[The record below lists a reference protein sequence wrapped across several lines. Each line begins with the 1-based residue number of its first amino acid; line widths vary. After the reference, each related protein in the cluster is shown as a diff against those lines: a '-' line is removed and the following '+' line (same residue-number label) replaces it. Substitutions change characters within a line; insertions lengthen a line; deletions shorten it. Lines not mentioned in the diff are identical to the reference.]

1 LELRPNLLYTLLGAV
16 IFKIMTTRKLVN
28 LMMKSSDHNP
38 YTGKL
43 SESAN
48 VLAAIEL
55 AKKFKEF
62 ADEVYTD
69 EAMGI
74 ESSQWVEVINK
85 LEEKRL
91 NCA

>member
-1 LELRPNLLYTLLGAV
+1 MELRPNLLYTLLGAV
-16 IFKIMTTRKLVN
+16 IFKIMTTKKLVN

>member
-1 LELRPNLLYTLLGAV
+1 
-16 IFKIMTTRKLVN
+16 
-28 LMMKSSDHNP
+28 MMKSSDTNP

-43 SESAN
+43 SDKDN

-62 ADEVYTD
+62 ADEGYTD
-69 EAMGI
+69 EAMDI
-74 ESSQWVEVINK
+74 PSSQWVKVIDK
-85 LEEKRL
+85 LEQKRL

>member
-1 LELRPNLLYTLLGAV
+1 MLGAV

-28 LMMKSSDHNP
+28 LIMKSSDHNP

-43 SESAN
+43 SESDN

-62 ADEVYTD
+62 ADEGYAD
-69 EAMGI
+69 EAMDI
-74 ESSQWVEVINK
+74 ESSQWVKVINK
-85 LEEKRL
+85 LESKRL

>member
-1 LELRPNLLYTLLGAV
+1 MRPNLLYTLLGAV
-16 IFKIMTTRKLVN
+16 IFEIMTTRKLVN
-28 LMMKSSDHNP
+28 LIMKSSDTNP

-43 SESAN
+43 SDKDN

-62 ADEVYTD
+62 ADEGYTD
-69 EAMGI
+69 EAMDI
-74 ESSQWVEVINK
+74 PSSQWVEVIDK
-85 LEEKRL
+85 LEQKSL

>member
-1 LELRPNLLYTLLGAV
+1 LLGAV
-16 IFKIMTTRKLVN
+16 IFEIMTTRKLVN
-28 LMMKSSDHNP
+28 LMMKSSDNNP

-43 SESAN
+43 SENEN

-62 ADEVYTD
+62 ADEGYTD
-69 EAMGI
+69 EAMDVP
-74 ESSQWVEVINK
+74 SSQWVDVINK
-85 LEEKRL
+85 LESKRL

>member
-1 LELRPNLLYTLLGAV
+1 
-16 IFKIMTTRKLVN
+16 MTTKKLVN

>member
-1 LELRPNLLYTLLGAV
+1 
-16 IFKIMTTRKLVN
+16 
-28 LMMKSSDHNP
+28 MMKSSDNNP

-43 SESAN
+43 SESDN

-62 ADEVYTD
+62 ADQGYTD
-69 EAMGI
+69 EAMDI
-74 ESSQWVEVINK
+74 PSSQWVEVIDK
-85 LEEKRL
+85 LEQKLL

>member
-1 LELRPNLLYTLLGAV
+1 
-16 IFKIMTTRKLVN
+16 MTTRKLVN

-43 SESAN
+43 SESDN
-48 VLAAIEL
+48 VLFAIEL

-62 ADEVYTD
+62 ADKGHTD
-69 EAMGI
+69 EAMDI

-85 LEEKRL
+85 LEKKRQI
-91 NCA
+91 